1 MKKTLSFIVLI
12 GFCILLLITC
22 IFYRPSDKN
31 AYNQIKRAKP
41 ESNIGYSEYFSSSW
55 DYYVEITY
63 YDNTDENSINYTY
76 DYTFY
81 GSSQEFQQFL
91 TMDNNCIS
99 LSLLKSWFTN
109 ELKSLSPTYEF
120 YYFNSIVIE
129 PPMKDTNNN
138 IMSSFAGDTFR
149 STFTNNQSFYVKF
162 INDYNIIRTTSNGVL
177 VSFQNE
183 NNSFIYNSLEIHFNN
198 MVNGGLLYYY
208 NENVSTSISND
219 YVILLEKY
227 NNLLANYEILL
238 SQNQI
243 LYNEKIELQNAITS
257 LYSQIESL
265 NNDLK
270 NSYQNGYNAG
280 LNEGQQQG
288 FENTGFK
295 NLILSILNF
304 PIDFVKTVFN
314 FELFGINFSNL
325 IMFVISIS
333 IVGLIIKFL
342 I

>member
-1 MKKTLSFIVLI
+1 MRKLHLIIALS
-12 GFCILLLITC
+12 GFCVLLLLTC

-31 AYNQIKRAKP
+31 VLNQIKKAKP
-41 ESNIGYSEYFSSSW
+41 ESNIGYSQYFSASW
-55 DYYVEITY
+55 DFYVEITY
-63 YDNTDENSINYTY
+63 YDSTDETSTDYTY

-81 GSSQEFQQFL
+81 GSTNDFQQFL

-109 ELKSLSPTYEF
+109 ELKSISSSYEF
-120 YYFNSIVIE
+120 YYFNTIVIE
-129 PPMKDTNNN
+129 PPMIDSNNN
-138 IMSSFAGDTFR
+138 IMSSFVGDSFV
-149 STFTNNQSFYVKF
+149 STFTQNQSFYVKF
-162 INDYNIIRTTSNGVL
+162 FNNYNLIRTTSSGPSVL
-177 VSFQNE
+177 FQSG
-183 NNSFIYNSLEIHFNN
+183 NNSFIYDNIQFYFNN
-198 MVNGGLLYYY
+198 NVNGGLLYYY
-208 NENVSTSISND
+208 NENVSNSISND

-243 LYNEKIELQNAITS
+243 LYNDKIELQNTIKS
-257 LYSQIESL
+257 LQNQIDSL

-280 LNEGQQQG
+280 LNVGQKEG
-288 FENTGFK
+288 FEKTGFK

-314 FELFGINFSNL
+314 FEIFGINFSNL
-325 IMFVISIS
+325 IMFGISIS
-333 IVGLIIKFL
+333 IVGLVIKFL